1 MFFREDEAQI
11 YENGVRQGRRTWRCA
26 VISACFMG
34 TIDGR
39 GCVERVVIM
48 PTLNPP
54 DSCLRLNKF
63 FSLAT
68 WRSRQMRSCLEVLRL
83 GTSLLVVLCLKRDFS
98 GKYFIVALQPLCE
111 DKEFLG

>member
-1 MFFREDEAQI
+1 MFFREDEVQI
-11 YENGVRQGRRTWRCA
+11 CENGVRQGRRTWRSA

-54 DSCLRLNKF
+54 DGCLRLNKY

-68 WRSRQMRSCLEVLRL
+68 LRSRQVKELFRSFTTWYFFACSLVFIKKISA
-83 GTSLLVVLCLKRDFS
+83 GSTSSWL
-98 GKYFIVALQPLCE
+98 
-111 DKEFLG
+111 